1 MEFNNQVYGCVFFN
15 INKDMV
21 SSSHWKSIGIALIIF
36 IIRYLK
42 ENGYT
47 GKNAQEFIWIS
58 PLKRS
63 LFDCNGSKSQIIKAD
78 FITMN
83 LIDRTNNTMNIRNA
97 TRKVPP
103 SKISAI
109 CQSKGHNFL
118 KAPPYG
124 CKAVTNREY
133 FICLIELRWAW
144 AVYSNAP
151 RINPHTKS
159 KSKSVSKNQPVN
171 RARHKSTAVSASTYL
186 PRVCMHA
193 GSSVSIYL
201 KRTQI

>member
-15 INKDMV
+15 IKKDMA

-63 LFDCNGSKSQIIKAD
+63 LFDCNGSEIQIIKAD
-78 FITMN
+78 FITMD

-109 CQSKGHNFL
+109 C
-118 KAPPYG
+118 
-124 CKAVTNREY
+124 
-133 FICLIELRWAW
+133 
-144 AVYSNAP
+144 
-151 RINPHTKS
+151 
-159 KSKSVSKNQPVN
+159 
-171 RARHKSTAVSASTYL
+171 
-186 PRVCMHA
+186 
-193 GSSVSIYL
+193 
-201 KRTQI
+201 